1 MSAGRR
7 GQGVTHTSRIF
18 NLFIFNMFY
27 PLHISPRGKAFAL
40 PHWQFYNSINWQSV
54 GSISACQSCSKG
66 GPLRPCVSM
75 CVCAIIVLTAFGQF
89 SAAFLGGQRDAD
101 DRSGGLNSLLLLLLL
116 LHCLPR
122 PQLQFDSVCV
132 CLRLAPAWPGLAR
145 LSPPPPPFPT
155 PTPRQATQN
164 HQHKFSFSA
173 SRCQSVCRAGYRGV
187 WGRVARPGRERGAE
201 RLHAAQF
208 WVLKLIKPSAV
219 FGHKIDSLWLEK
231 LKNGCCFV
239 LFPLPPCLCLSASSI
254 SR

>member
-27 PLHISPRGKAFAL
+27 PLHTSPPGKSFCLAPLAILQLNKLAKRRLYLCL
-40 PHWQFYNSINWQSV
+40 PIMQQ
-54 GSISACQSCSKG
+54 G
-66 GPLRPCVSM
+66 GTTTPLTVYV

-164 HQHKFSFSA
+164 HQHKVSFSA
-173 SRCQSVCRAGYRGV
+173 SRCQSVCRAGY
-187 WGRVARPGRERGAE
+187 
-201 RLHAAQF
+201 
-208 WVLKLIKPSAV
+208 
-219 FGHKIDSLWLEK
+219 
-231 LKNGCCFV
+231 
-239 LFPLPPCLCLSASSI
+239 
-254 SR
+254 